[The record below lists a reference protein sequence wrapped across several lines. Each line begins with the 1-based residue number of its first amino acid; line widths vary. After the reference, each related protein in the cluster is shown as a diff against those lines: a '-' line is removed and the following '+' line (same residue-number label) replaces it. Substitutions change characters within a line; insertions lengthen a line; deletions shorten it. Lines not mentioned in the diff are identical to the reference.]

1 MHLPMT
7 LASAALLFAL
17 AAISPSE
24 ATAQGVG
31 FAKAADQMRASSG
44 QLYHQAK
51 SKKAGSCGTYMF
63 WKKGKCNDAR
73 SKT

>member
-7 LASAALLFAL
+7 VASAALLFLL
-17 AAISPSE
+17 AAISPTE

-31 FAKAADQMRASSG
+31 FAKMADQMRASSG
-44 QLYHQAK
+44 TLYHQAK

-63 WKKGKCNDAR
+63 WKNGKCNDAR